1 VNRWAARHADALGRE
16 LEPGETLLAAHRVVV
31 SGAERGERDDGADD
45 VADTPARWGG
55 RGAPARRGLN
65 RRVSRARE
73 LGFAVPSGI
82 FVLGVSDRRLLLW
95 EGTAALA
102 RPNRL
107 AGSIPL
113 GDVAVV
119 RVMRRLGRVRLA
131 VLREDRG
138 MLVLGPLWSRQLEDL
153 AAAFEAATH

>member
-1 VNRWAARHADALGRE
+1 MNRWAARHADALGRE

-31 SGAERGERDDGADD
+31 SGAERGELDDGAND
-45 VADTPARWGG
+45 VADAPARWGG

-73 LGFAVPSGI
+73 IGFDVPAGI
-82 FVLGVSDRRLLLW
+82 FVFGVSDRRLLLW
-95 EGTAALA
+95 EATAALA
-102 RPNRL
+102 RPLRL

-113 GDVAVV
+113 NEVAVV
-119 RVMRRLGRVRLA
+119 RVVRRLGRVRLA

-138 MLVLGPLWSRQLEDL
+138 MLVLGPLWSRRLQDL
-153 AAAFEAATH
+153 AAAFESAAD

>member
-1 VNRWAARHADALGRE
+1 LRRE
-16 LEPGETLLAAHRVVV
+16 LAPGETLLAAHRVVV
-31 SGAERGERDDGADD
+31 AGAERGELDDGAEA
-45 VADTPARWGG
+45 VTDTPVRWGG

-73 LGFAVPSGI
+73 LGFDVPSGI

-102 RPNRL
+102 RPQRL
-107 AGSIPL
+107 ATSIPL
-113 GDVAVV
+113 ADVAVV
-119 RVMRRLGRVRLA
+119 QVIRRLGRVRLA

-138 MLVLGPLWSRQLEDL
+138 MLVLGPLWSRQLADL
-153 AAAFEAATH
+153 AAAFEAATG

>member
-1 VNRWAARHADALGRE
+1 LGRD

-31 SGAERGERDDGADD
+31 TGAERGELADGADD
-45 VADTPARWGG
+45 VADGPARWGG

-73 LGFAVPSGI
+73 LGFDVPAGI
-82 FVLGVSDRRLLLW
+82 FVLGVSDRHVLLW
-95 EGTAALA
+95 EATPALA
-102 RPNRL
+102 RPLRL

-113 GDVAVV
+113 DEIA
-119 RVMRRLGRVRLA
+119 VMRAMRHLGRVRLA

-138 MLVLGPLWSRQLEDL
+138 MLVLGPLWSRRLQDL
-153 AAAFEAATH
+153 AVAFEAAAG